1 MNPDNI
7 DRIFELRAQRA
18 PLLDP
23 APGSPTD
30 ETLAAYVDGLLP
42 PAERRA
48 VVHQILSCPDSFEV
62 VRAFV
67 DAVGA
72 RTAPSPFRVVGRLF
86 QRGIELL
93 NAFEL
98 TLRDPDQGQLVPA
111 LGALRRADT
120 GDAAVAELLH
130 IRGPGSGLD
139 ELEVQMQANGTAR
152 LVIRCDGLP
161 ALDAGE
167 IPSVVFEVDGQPRE
181 KRPFTG
187 EPVSFAPLG
196 VGQFDVRLVAK
207 APGQP
212 GRTLAEASID
222 LVG

>member
-1 MNPDNI
+1 MTHDI
-7 DRIFELRAQRA
+7 DRLFELRGQRA
-18 PLLDP
+18 PRSEP
-23 APGSPTD
+23 APGSPSD

-42 PAERRA
+42 PAQRR
-48 VVHQILSCPDSFEV
+48 VVVNQILACPDSFEV

-67 DAVGA
+67 DAVGM
-72 RTAPSPFRVVGRLF
+72 RTTPAPFRVVGRLL

-98 TLRDPDQGQLVPA
+98 TLRDPDQGRLVPA
-111 LGALRRADT
+111 LGALRRTDT
-120 GDAAVAELLH
+120 GDGAVAELLH

-139 ELEVQMQANGTAR
+139 ELEVQMQTNGTAR
-152 LVIRCDGLP
+152 LVIRCDALP
-161 ALDAGE
+161 DLGAGE

-187 EPVSFAPLG
+187 EPVAFAPLG
-196 VGQFDVRLVAK
+196 VGQFDIRLVAK

-212 GRTLAEASID
+212 GRTLAEASVD
-222 LVG
+222 LIG